1 MVQNIICP
9 KRSHSPDGITAFSI
23 SWQLAQPASNQR
35 GRQNR
40 SIVLQR
46 FQSWEH
52 FSALNPGVF
61 TQTNCSGLQEIRVFL
76 LALHW
81 PAGCS
86 WKCCFLSTHSSFP
99 IWNMRV
105 IMLTSF
111 RDCCERRGEA
121 IYRLDGISK
130 LKEPQNKILIPWFSD
145 QLTHHVPKI
154 CPAAGKCFSA
164 HVVFATRGCDS
175 TPVFLKRNQ
184 STDRRID
191 SPQYP
196 WITLRKQLGDLS
208 NSWLLNPSSAQ
219 DIIRPVIP
227 QRCHCR
233 PKRRAL
239 RFPSPTPFFTV
250 VRTCCLFPPDC
261 RG

>member
-9 KRSHSPDGITAFSI
+9 KRSHSISI
-23 SWQLAQPASNQR
+23 SWQLAHPARNLR
-35 GRQNR
+35 ERQNHN
-40 SIVLQR
+40 IVLLR
-46 FQSWEH
+46 LQSWEH
-52 FSALNPGVF
+52 FSALNTGVF

-76 LALHW
+76 LAFHW
-81 PAGCS
+81 AAGCS

-111 RDCCERRGEA
+111 WDCCESSSEE
-121 IYRLDGISK
+121 RLFTGWMAFQSSK
-130 LKEPQNKILIPWFSD
+130 NPKIRPWFHDS
-145 QLTHHVPKI
+145 LIHHVSQL
-154 CPAAGKCFSA
+154 CPAAGKYFSVR
-164 HVVFATRGCDS
+164 VVFATGGCNS

-191 SPQYP
+191 SPKYP

-219 DIIRPVIP
+219 DIIRPMIP

-233 PKRRAL
+233 PRRRAL
-239 RFPSPTPFFTV
+239 RFPSPTPFLTV
-250 VRTCCLFPPDC
+250 LRTCCLFPPDW
-261 RG
+261 GG